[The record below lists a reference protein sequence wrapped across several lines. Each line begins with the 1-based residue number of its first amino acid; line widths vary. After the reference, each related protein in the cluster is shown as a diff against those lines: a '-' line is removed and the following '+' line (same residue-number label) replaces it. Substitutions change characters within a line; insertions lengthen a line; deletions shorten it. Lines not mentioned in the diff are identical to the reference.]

1 MSAPGPGHPSKWSK
15 GRIVAVFGCGGCL
28 TWLVGCGVLASLT
41 TKQAGK
47 TTPPTPKPAAANKP
61 ASAPRPAATPRPR
74 PKAKPTPKPKPQPP
88 STVFEQ
94 NGFAVDMA
102 KVRVEREE
110 FGGYVTGVVENRTG
124 RDLSY
129 AQIQFTFQ
137 NRAGEQVGTAVGNTN
152 NLRAGAR
159 WRFKAV
165 LFDAPEGSIRISDV
179 VMSGF

>member
-1 MSAPGPGHPSKWSK
+1 MGGSWGPPSKWST
-15 GRIVAVFGCGGCL
+15 GRLLAVFGGGGCL
-28 TWLVGCGVLASLT
+28 IWLVGCPMVLSTLPGGM
-41 TKQAGK
+41 AGSGPSPAPRIPEP
-47 TTPPTPKPAAANKP
+47 TPAPRPEAKPTPK
-61 ASAPRPAATPRPR
+61 PR
-74 PKAKPTPKPKPQPP
+74 PKAKPKPP

-102 KVRVEREE
+102 KVRVAREE

-137 NRAGEQVGTAVGNTN
+137 NRAGEQVGTAMGNTN

-165 LFDAPEGSIRISDV
+165 LMDAPDGAIRIGDV